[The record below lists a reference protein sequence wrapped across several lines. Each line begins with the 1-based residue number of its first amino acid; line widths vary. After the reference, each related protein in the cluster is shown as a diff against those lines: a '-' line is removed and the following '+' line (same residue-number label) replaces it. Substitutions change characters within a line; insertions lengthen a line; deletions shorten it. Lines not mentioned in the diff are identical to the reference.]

1 MATENNTKNKAK
13 TPKTENAGLGD
24 SGEQDSLNKDK
35 ENLYEDRPLK
45 GLLLT
50 TSVGIAMVVSILI
63 GLIIGIY
70 LDKYFESRPWF
81 TITFIILGV
90 IAGFKNLHRTMKEHG
105 F

>member
-1 MATENNTKNKAK
+1 MTKDAATNKNDKDNGRNLIEADEK
-13 TPKTENAGLGD
+13 D
-24 SGEQDSLNKDK
+24 RGEKDLH
-35 ENLYEDRPLK
+35 EEDLYKDRPLK

-50 TSVGIAMVVSILI
+50 TSVGIAMVVSIVI

-70 LDKYFESRPWF
+70 IDKYLGSRPWF
-81 TITFIILGV
+81 TIIFIVLGV